1 MQELVSGLKSQ
12 KPPHLGRGNGRN
24 GILQKDDLSAQRH
37 QLPGLA
43 FQ

>member
-1 MQELVSGLKSQ
+1 MQELFPGLESQ
-12 KPPHLGRGNGRN
+12 EPPDLGGGNGYN
-24 GILQKDDLSAQRH
+24 GIFQKDDLSAQRR